1 MEARCFTFG
10 PFVLIPERQL
20 LLREGMPVRIGA
32 RAVEILTVF
41 VERPGE
47 LLDKQKIISLVWSDT
62 FVDESNLKV
71 NIAAIRKAI
80 DPSDSK
86 LSCIVTV
93 IGRGYRFVEPVK
105 FVGMDA
111 QISLWDVYP
120 QRNIATNQESSG
132 FTDRLPLA
140 G

>member
-1 MEARCFTFG
+1 MEARCFSFG
-10 PFVLIPERQL
+10 PFMLIPERQL
-20 LLREGMPVRIGA
+20 LLRDGMPVRIGT

-71 NIAAIRKAI
+71 NVAAIRKVI
-80 DPSDSK
+80 DPIGSK
-86 LSCIVTV
+86 LSCIITV

-105 FVGMDA
+105 CIGMDT
-111 QISLWDVYP
+111 QISLWNGYP
-120 QRNIATNQESSG
+120 ERNTALNQLLPG
-132 FTDRLPLA
+132 FSDHLPLA

>member
-1 MEARCFTFG
+1 MEPRCFSFG
-10 PFVLIPERQL
+10 PFVLLPERQL
-20 LLREGMPVRIGA
+20 LLREGSPVRVGA
-32 RAVEILTVF
+32 RALEILTVF

-47 LLDKQKIISLVWSDT
+47 LLGKQEIISLVWTDT

-80 DPSDSK
+80 DPGGSE

-105 FVGMDA
+105 VVGMDA
-111 QISLWDVYP
+111 QIGLWNGFSE
-120 QRNIATNQESSG
+120 QKSAAHQQSSM
-132 FTDRLPLA
+132 
-140 G
+140 

>member
-1 MEARCFTFG
+1 MEARCFSFG
-10 PFVLIPERQL
+10 PFLLIPERQL
-20 LLREGMPVRIGA
+20 LLRKGAPVRIGT
-32 RAVEILTVF
+32 RALEILTVL
-41 VERPGE
+41 VERWGE
-47 LLDKQKIISLVWSDT
+47 LLDKRKIISLVWTDT

-105 FVGMDA
+105 VVDIDA
-111 QISLWDVYP
+111 LIGQSQYSVY
-120 QRNIATNQESSG
+120 A
-132 FTDRLPLA
+132 A
-140 G
+140 